1 MLSRVMR
8 STRVG
13 PAILFVVIS
22 MWVWF
27 SDMEHK
33 VLYVV
38 ANAAVIVVT
47 VLVLERMRARRT

>member
-1 MLSRVMR
+1 MR